1 MPETLNVLGWWGG
14 GQTRWGRDPGPAM
27 QMLPVLLLLSG
38 AGIRPAEANSR
49 KGPAAWPWQASI
61 FLDARYRCEGALI
74 SQEWVLTGA
83 SCFSSGSRSQFRVTL
98 GPDRLV
104 LDSCKG
110 ISRVEELLLSPGG
123 SEGSASGGLALA
135 RLARPLPLS
144 SAVQPV
150 PLAARPQPFLPR
162 LLCWA
167 QGFEADIDPYIP
179 PRELHSVP
187 LRPLHI
193 HTCKD
198 AFRLHPDCPDPEA
211 SLPEGS
217 QCTKPPTGPSEL
229 VVSDGS
235 PLVCFQ
241 ANSWLLQ
248 GVITWGPCWGP
259 GLPEVYRPVHPF
271 ISWIRDKVSN
281 ATFPTLAKKRPW
293 ARPGTRQRRQ

>member
-1 MPETLNVLGWWGG
+1 
-14 GQTRWGRDPGPAM
+14 M

-74 SQEWVLTGA
+74 SQEWVLAGA
-83 SCFSSGSRSQFRVTL
+83 SCLGSGPRSQFRVTL

-104 LDSCKG
+104 LDSCKS

-135 RLARPLPLS
+135 RLARPPPLS

-150 PLAARPQPFLPR
+150 PLATRPQPFLPR

-217 QCTKPPTGPSEL
+217 RCTKPPTGPSEL
-229 VVSDGS
+229 VVSDGG

-293 ARPGTRQRRQ
+293 ARPGTRQRRH

>member
-1 MPETLNVLGWWGG
+1 
-14 GQTRWGRDPGPAM
+14 M
-27 QMLPVLLLLSG
+27 QMFPVLLLLSG

-74 SQEWVLTGA
+74 SQEWVLAGA
-83 SCFSSGSRSQFRVTL
+83 SCFGSGPRSQFRVTL

-104 LDSCKG
+104 LDSCKS
-110 ISRVEELLLSPGG
+110 ISRVEELLPSPGG

-135 RLARPLPLS
+135 RLARPPPLS
-144 SAVQPV
+144 STVQPV
-150 PLAARPQPFLPR
+150 PLATRPQPFLPR